1 LEKSGA
7 LLAAI
12 KILTVWS
19 DEMPAPITTL
29 RASVATALANPNVW
43 NTYSFPPPTITANSV
58 IVAPADNY
66 ITPSNNTYNTIAP
79 LANLKI
85 IMTVPMLDNQGNLNG
100 IETTAVAV
108 FNKLAASNI
117 VMNIGSMSAPTVLSV
132 QSGDLLTADF
142 TISILTSWS

>member
-1 LEKSGA
+1 
-7 LLAAI
+7 
-12 KILTVWS
+12 
-19 DEMPAPITTL
+19 MPAPITTL

-58 IVAPADNY
+58 IVAPADPY
-66 ITPSNNTYNTIAP
+66 LTPNNNSYNAISP

-117 VMNIGSMSAPTVLSV
+117 VMNIGSMTAPTVLSV

-142 TISILTSWS
+142 NISILTSWS